1 MNIFRTVLKDRFVE
15 PGAGHPGSPHA
26 IVLLGMIWKFVS
38 NRHGEG
44 TWTSGEGI
52 GSWWCKLYGGIKNT
66 HRNLCAL
73 CRFWG
78 TQQKTVPHKL
88 SQAVTRDWTCRCL
101 DVRLNFLINRP
112 VYLVNTVQADG
123 GSSSP
128 KSPSLPASLFPAFF
142 CSTSLRELHKTHGLS
157 DGQVGS

>member
-1 MNIFRTVLKDRFVE
+1 MNIFRTVLKVRFIKPRAE
-15 PGAGHPGSPHA
+15 HPGSPYA

-88 SQAVTRDWTCRCL
+88 SQAVTRDWTYRCL
-101 DVRLNFLINRP
+101 DIKLP
-112 VYLVNTVQADG
+112 YK
-123 GSSSP
+123 SSSLP
-128 KSPSLPASLFPAFF
+128 CEYSPSRRRQQLPQVSFSASIFVSSLLLFYF
-142 CSTSLRELHKTHGLS
+142 S
-157 DGQVGS
+157 